1 MLNLAYNGRQ
11 LGEAQMLKFNQM
23 DKEIQKIVD
32 AIKINVEIAKV
43 DGKPL
48 IAEVSMNE
56 KSKEYIAQLILE
68 YGNKRYEDGVEY
80 GAHI

>member
-1 MLNLAYNGRQ
+1 LRVVRSALII
-11 LGEAQMLKFNQM
+11 KTM
-23 DKEIQKIVD
+23 DDKIKQIVD

-56 KSKEYIAQLILE
+56 KSKEYIAELIAL
-68 YGNKRYEDGVEY
+68 YGESRYLDGVEH
-80 GAHI
+80 GGNL

>member
-1 MLNLAYNGRQ
+1 MAVIGWASVNLN
-11 LGEAQMLKFNQM
+11 KM

-32 AIKINVEIAKV
+32 AIKINVKIAKV

-48 IAEVSMNE
+48 IAEVSMND
-56 KSKEYIAQLILE
+56 KSKEYIAKLILE